1 MINNKKVLGVVPA
14 RSGSKGLKDKNI
26 LNFLDKPL
34 MLWPLNTLLDVDE
47 IDMIHVST
55 DSEKYAEI
63 ARNAGFD
70 VPFLRPEHLSG
81 DESSSIDVLLYI
93 LNRLKDEGNIFE
105 YIVMLEPTSPL
116 TLSKNIKEA
125 LNTLD
130 ENKDSADSIIS
141 VGEVVDYHPS
151 FCLKLDHDNKIL
163 PIEGFH
169 NFLHKRRQDLKKL
182 YHLDGSFYIS
192 KVSAL
197 YKNKS
202 FYHPK
207 TIAMVMPKFQN
218 TEIDTIED
226 FIIAENI
233 AEKLL

>member
-26 LNFLDKPL
+26 LNFLDIPL
-34 MLWPLNTLLDVDE
+34 MLWPLNALKDVEE
-47 IDMIHVST
+47 IDMIHIST
-55 DSEKYAEI
+55 DSKKYAEI
-63 ARNAGFD
+63 AINAGFD
-70 VPFLRPEHLSG
+70 VPFLRPKNISG

-93 LNRLKDEGNIFE
+93 LDRLKDEGNVFE
-105 YIVMLEPTSPL
+105 YVVMLEPTSPL

-125 LNTLD
+125 LNKLD
-130 ENKDSADSIIS
+130 QNKDTAESIIS
-141 VGEVVDYHPS
+141 IGEVVDYHPS
-151 FCLKLDHDNKIL
+151 FCLELDQDNKIL
-163 PIEGFH
+163 PLEGFD

-192 KVSAL
+192 KVNAL

-207 TIAMVMPKFQN
+207 TIGMVMPKFQN
-218 TEIDTIED
+218 TEIDTVED

-233 AEKLL
+233 AKNLL